1 MPSFRLLRTSTFRLA
16 LVHLCIFSVSAVVLL
31 GLIYWSSAGFMARQT
46 DATIETEARGLAEQ
60 YSQSGTVGLVR
71 ALMRRVAESRANRG
85 LYLLV
90 DGDGRPIA
98 GNLSSWPRERVEAG
112 GWITF
117 QLEYASET
125 GGEVDLGRA
134 QVFELERGMRLLVGR
149 DIRERLQLIDRVE
162 KSLLWGFALTAALAL
177 VGGVLVSRRIL
188 SRIDAINRT
197 SREIMAGDL
206 ARRIPV
212 TGSRDEFDRLAES
225 LNAMLDQIQRLIAGM
240 RHVSDN
246 IAHDL
251 RGPLSRLRNRLEVT
265 LMDQNDP
272 GRYREAVERTIV
284 EADALLKTF
293 NALLSIA
300 QAEAGVPRS
309 RFEPVD
315 LGHVLADVAD
325 LYGALAEE
333 EGIALTLRSA
343 PSTSVQGE
351 RHLLFQAISNLVDN
365 ALKFAPRGGHVWLE
379 IRDEGREAVVVV
391 ADDGP
396 GIPPEARER
405 VLERFVRLD
414 ASRATPGSGLGLSL
428 VAAVARLHGG
438 AIEFDDNRPG
448 LRARLR
454 LPRAEPSA
462 KPAPAPAGAGKS
474 PPTVAAAPPA
484 AAAGRE
490 SA

>member
-1 MPSFRLLRTSTFRLA
+1 MPSLRLLRTSTLRLA
-16 LVHLCIFSVSAVVLL
+16 LVYLCIFSVSVIALL
-31 GLIYWSSAGFMARQT
+31 GFIYWSSAGFMARQT

-60 YSQSGTVGLVR
+60 YGQSGTAGLGR
-71 ALMRRVAESRANRG
+71 AIMRRVAESRANRG

-90 DGDGRPIA
+90 DGDGRAIA
-98 GNLSSWPRERVEAG
+98 GNLSSWPSETAEAG

-117 QLEYASET
+117 KLEYASAS
-125 GGEVDLGRA
+125 GGEINLGRA

-149 DIRERLQLIDRVE
+149 DIRERLELIDRVRR
-162 KSLLWGFALTAALAL
+162 SLLWGFALMALLAL
-177 VGGVLVSRRIL
+177 VGGVLISRPIL
-188 SRIDAINRT
+188 RRIDAINRT

-206 ARRIPV
+206 GRRIAL

-251 RGPLSRLRNRLEVT
+251 RGPLSRLRNRLEVA
-265 LMDQNDP
+265 LMDQTDP
-272 GRYREAVERTIV
+272 ARYREALERTIV

-300 QAEAGVPRS
+300 QAEAGVPRT

-333 EGIALTLRSA
+333 QRIALVA
-343 PSTSVQGE
+343 KPSPPTTVKGE

-365 ALKFAPRGGHVWLE
+365 ALKFAPTEGHVSLE
-379 IRDEGREAVVVV
+379 VNHDGPDAVVVV

-396 GIPPEARER
+396 GIPAEARDR

-438 AIEFDDNRPG
+438 TIELGDNAPG
-448 LRARLR
+448 LRAALR
-454 LPRAEPSA
+454 LPRAEPPA
-462 KPAPAPAGAGKS
+462 KAAAQPAAGKS
-474 PPTVAAAPPA
+474 APPVAAVPTAI
-484 AAAGRE
+484 GRE
-490 SA
+490 GA

>member
-1 MPSFRLLRTSTFRLA
+1 MPSLRLLRTSTFRLA
-16 LVHLCIFSVSAVVLL
+16 LVYLCIFSVSVIVLL
-31 GLIYWSSAGFMARQT
+31 GFIYWSSAGFMARQT

-60 YSQSGTVGLVR
+60 YGQSGTIGLVR
-71 ALMRRVAESRANRG
+71 AIMRRVAESRANRG

-98 GNLSSWPRERVEAG
+98 GNLSSWPGETAEAG

-117 QLEYASET
+117 KLEYASET
-125 GGEVDLGRA
+125 GGEINLGRA

-149 DIRERLQLIDRVE
+149 DIRERLQLIDRVR
-162 KSLLWGFALTAALAL
+162 KSLLWGFALMAVLAL
-177 VGGVLVSRRIL
+177 VGGVLISRPIL
-188 SRIDAINRT
+188 RRIDAINRT

-206 ARRIPV
+206 ARRIPL

-265 LMDQNDP
+265 LMDQTDP
-272 GRYREAVERTIV
+272 ARYREAIERTIV

-315 LGHVLADVAD
+315 LDHVLADVAD
-325 LYGALAEE
+325 LYSALAEE
-333 EGIALTLRSA
+333 QGITLVA
-343 PSTSVQGE
+343 KPSPPTVVKGE

-365 ALKFAPRGGHVWLE
+365 ALKFAPPGGHVTLE
-379 IRDEGREAVVVV
+379 IRHDGPDAVVVI

-396 GIPPEARER
+396 GIPAEARNR

-428 VAAVARLHGG
+428 VSAVARLHAG
-438 AIEFDDNRPG
+438 AIEFGDNAPG
-448 LRARLR
+448 LRALLR
-454 LPRAEPSA
+454 LPRAEPAEKAALSHA
-462 KPAPAPAGAGKS
+462 GVGKTAPALAAS
-474 PPTVAAAPPA
+474 PSETTV
-484 AAAGRE
+484 GRE
-490 SA
+490 GA